1 MSAVSADHDELR
13 EDSPR
18 TYYEDAVRIPGMRE
32 PPNRCRGLTPVGV
45 CDYGHTVLGRSSC
58 GTRYCEDHWRDWCED
73 AVVNMVA
80 QFAAYR
86 WHVEGAEARW
96 HHLAASPPQD
106 RRYSLRELWETRSDA
121 YDALEAAGVRG
132 GAVVVHPYRTNDRG
146 NNLYETAKTEGDV
159 EEDTGRW
166 KFLRETADDW
176 DELARYV
183 KASPHYHAL
192 GAAPDVDGE
201 AVPGD
206 WIVKRLQTAK
216 AFHHIRDTEAYRD
229 MVAPAYYVLTHAA
242 DQPGRQTTTYFGAVH
257 SFNPEEE
264 LTASEWHVIQREAE
278 KAVKEYPEED
288 GDGSGPAAEE
298 CPREECEA
306 LVHDVMHLPELLEDD
321 DWVSGIRSGVGGR
334 ARYNRLMGVLLWWEG
349 RCDNPPP
356 AARDDEARF
365 REWLEEIGAKHVPDP
380 SQVSLSTA
388 VMG

>member
-1 MSAVSADHDELR
+1 MSIDAADHGGLR
-13 EDSPR
+13 EDTPR

-32 PPNRCRGLTPVGV
+32 PPNRCRGLTPVGF
-45 CDYGHTVLGRSSC
+45 CDRGHTVLGRSSC

-73 AVVNMVA
+73 AVVSMVA

-86 WHVEGAEARW
+86 WAVDGAEARW
-96 HHLAASPPQD
+96 HHLVASPPQD

-132 GAVVVHPYRTNDRG
+132 GAVVVHPYRTNERG
-146 NNLYETAKTEGDV
+146 NNLYETAQAEGEL

-176 DELARYV
+176 DELTRYIE
-183 KASPHYHAL
+183 ASPHYHAF
-192 GAAPDVDGE
+192 GAAPDVDSE

-206 WIVKRLQTAK
+206 WIVERLQTAK
-216 AFHHIRDTEAYRD
+216 GFYHIRDTEAYED

-264 LTASEWHVIQREAE
+264 LTASEWHVIQKQAE

-288 GDGSGPAAEE
+288 GEGSGPAAEE
-298 CPREECEA
+298 CPVDGCEA

-321 DWVSGIRSGVGGR
+321 DWVASVRSEIGGR

-349 RCDNPPP
+349 RCDTPPP
-356 AARDDEARF
+356 SARNNKKRM
-365 REWLEEIGAKHVPDP
+365 REWLEEIGVKHVPDP